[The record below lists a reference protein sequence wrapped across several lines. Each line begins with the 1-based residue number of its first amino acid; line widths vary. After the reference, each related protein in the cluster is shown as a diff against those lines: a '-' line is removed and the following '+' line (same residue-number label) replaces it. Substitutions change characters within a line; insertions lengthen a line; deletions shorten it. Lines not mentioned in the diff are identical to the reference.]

1 MPKGYLVTT
10 YREIRD
16 PEKLKAY
23 AKLALPAITEAG
35 GRFLVRGMPNE
46 VLEAG
51 ENTRTVVVEFDSVD
65 AVKALYNGD
74 AYKRALDALD
84 GSAIRDMRI
93 VEGA

>member
-16 PEKLKAY
+16 PDKLKAY

-35 GRFLVRGMPNE
+35 GRFLVRGMPIE

>member
-16 PEKLKAY
+16 PDKLKAY

-35 GRFLVRGMPNE
+35 GRFLVRGMPID

-93 VEGA
+93 VEGT